1 MTVMALA
8 PKHCQRNSNR
18 LFAVLLTCAALLQS
32 NPLPAETVTVRH
44 TEGLMHGFLALRTLD
59 GKILADGEMTQVAQ
73 GDRVTDHL
81 LFRFKDGSIYE
92 DTTIFSQRGSFR
104 LLNDHLVLKGPT
116 FKHPTETSIDTSTG
130 QVTVRYTG
138 DDGKEKVLTQRLELP
153 PDVANGLM
161 FTLVKQIQP
170 GVLRTTVSIVATT
183 PKPRPVKLA
192 ILPRG
197 EEPFSSGTIKHKAMH
212 YVVKVEIGG
221 VAGMLAHLLGKQP
234 PDTNV
239 WVLGGEAPAFVKS
252 EGPLYEGGPIWRVEL
267 ASPAGF

>member
-1 MTVMALA
+1 MALP
-8 PKHCQRNSNR
+8 PKHSPPRNSNR
-18 LFAVLLTCAALLQS
+18 LFAVLLTCAALFQS
-32 NPLPAETVTVRH
+32 NALPAETVTVRH

-81 LFRFKDGSIYE
+81 FFHFKDGSIYE

-116 FKHPTETSIDTSTG
+116 FKHPTDTSIDASTG

-161 FTLVKQIQP
+161 FTLVKHVQP
-170 GVLRTTVSIVATT
+170 GVPRTTVSMVATT

-197 EEPFSSGTIKHKAMH
+197 EEPFSSGAIKHKAMH

-221 VAGMLAHLLGKQP
+221 VAGLLAHVLGKQP
-234 PDTNV
+234 PDTHV

>member
-1 MTVMALA
+1 L
-8 PKHCQRNSNR
+8 K
-18 LFAVLLTCAALLQS
+18 
-32 NPLPAETVTVRH
+32 
-44 TEGLMHGFLALRTLD
+44 
-59 GKILADGEMTQVAQ
+59 
-73 GDRVTDHL
+73 
-81 LFRFKDGSIYE
+81 
-92 DTTIFSQRGSFR
+92 
-104 LLNDHLVLKGPT
+104 DHLVLKGPT
-116 FKHPTETSIDTSTG
+116 FMHPTETSSEGSTG

-138 DDGKEKVLTQRLELP
+138 DDGKEKVLNHRLELP

-170 GVLRTTVSIVATT
+170 GVPRTTVSMVATT

-192 ILPRG
+192 ILPQG